1 MRKTGTFNSWLD
13 ITCFSVCLH
22 KSGAGVPSWSN
33 RKTFNW
39 TQSSILKWRFCCSLR
54 PSFLNSLKFNFV
66 LGYAINRLAKMT
78 TLIAILM
85 AWKRNDNNAKN
96 KDSRVWIRSII
107 LYCFHF
113 YFTDGKAQTPPI
125 FLEMTWKL
133 NVLWALNR
141 YHWKTRAKYHRELLW
156 KCARGHRVTGGTAL
170 CEMSILRS
178 DDSQ

>member
-1 MRKTGTFNSWLD
+1 MSLSTKLGRGFLPGVIAKHFIDRKVLF
-13 ITCFSVCLH
+13 
-22 KSGAGVPSWSN
+22 WSDV
-33 RKTFNW
+33 FVAACV
-39 TQSSILKWRFCCSLR
+39 QV
-54 PSFLNSLKFNFV
+54 SFSLKFNFV
-66 LGYAINRLAKMT
+66 LGYVSNRLAKMT

-85 AWKRNDNNAKN
+85 TWKRNDNNAKN

-107 LYCFHF
+107 LYYFHF

-133 NVLWALNR
+133 NVPWAVNR
-141 YHWKTRAKYHRELLW
+141 YHWKIRAKYHRELLW

-178 DDSQ
+178 GDSL